1 MLKGLE
7 ISEVRFLYA
16 KDFVD
21 FRIDYDTYSKTA
33 LYYESKLKSKNLK
46 KIGDLCSDVQNFG
59 AYSLCNFIEYI
70 SSGIP
75 YLQTQNI
82 SENIINYH
90 NTPFISE
97 EVHEI
102 LWKSHCVKGQ
112 VLLTMAGAYLG
123 KAAVYDKDFISSSNQ
138 AIAKI
143 TLNPKTINPYYLAA
157 FINTEFGQFQI
168 QRLKTVTGQP
178 NINMSLIRHINIVVL
193 SKVLQDKIEE
203 IAKKAQFVYDNTF
216 TYLESLKENLLKAL
230 NLYKWQP
237 TEENTTV
244 KKFSE
249 SFGNSGRLDAE
260 FYQPYFDEVETI
272 LKSNGFALLED
283 ICSEINYGTVPT
295 SPYTEDGTGIPYIKG
310 TNFKNTLIDS
320 EGLDRIV
327 NTDDLPEKYFTKEG
341 DIIISQMGTVGDT
354 GVVEKHQVGWL
365 FASFTIRVRIKDKKN
380 FDPHFVAFYIQHIA
394 KPYYLHRYIAQASV
408 RQNTDL
414 PTIKNLYVPKV
425 PIETQKEIA
434 KQIKKSFKL
443 KQDSSHL
450 IEIAKQAVE
459 IAIEKDE
466 ATALN
471 FIKEKEAEIK

>member
-1 MLKGLE
+1 MKGLE
-7 ISEVRFLYA
+7 ITVLNSNFSKV
-16 KDFVD
+16 DNVD
-21 FRIDYDTYSKTA
+21 FRLDAEYFSK
-33 LYYESKLKSKNLK
+33 
-46 KIGDLCSDVQNFG
+46 
-59 AYSLCNFIEYI
+59 EYI
-70 SSGIP
+70 S
-75 YLQTQNI
+75 
-82 SENIINYH
+82 
-90 NTPFISE
+90 
-97 EVHEI
+97 
-102 LWKSHCVKGQ
+102 
-112 VLLTMAGAYLG
+112 LL
-123 KAAVYDKDFISSSNQ
+123 
-138 AIAKI
+138 
-143 TLNPKTINPYYLAA
+143 KTIN
-157 FINTEFGQFQI
+157 
-168 QRLKTVTGQP
+168 
-178 NINMSLIRHINIVVL
+178 
-193 SKVLQDKIEE
+193 SKGYKEISE
-203 IAKKAQFVYDNTF
+203 IAYVTDGIHTSIDYSEDSCINLISATSPRENYFDLNRKAYISEKSHNENKRTALKVNDIILSTVGTIGNCAVVTKSILPANSDRHVGIIRNVKDFSPFYISTF
-216 TYLESLKENLLKAL
+216 LLCKYGRFQTLRESTGNVQLNLFLYKIRNLKIVSLTNSFQKSIENLIIKANNYLEKSECNYKSTENEVAKCLGLQ
-230 NLYKWQP
+230 NWQP

-272 LKSNGFALLED
+272 LKSKGFALLED

-471 FIKEKEAEIK
+471 FIKEKEAEIN